1 MNIRPDIQT
10 SWQELAGI
18 RRRPWTVADLRRLE
32 EAGILHHDER
42 VELIAGEIITM
53 APKGVR
59 HEVLRNELILYLADR
74 RPRDVKF
81 AEEPP
86 LTLDDSYESEPDI
99 ILFPA
104 SLKVHQVR
112 GDNVLLVVEIAD
124 SSLKWDMETKSK
136 VYAAFGVGEYWVINA
151 RTLETTVH
159 RKPQP
164 EGYASVTAY
173 AAAEAVTPAA
183 VPALTVRMAD
193 LPMDGV

>member
-10 SWQELAGI
+10 ASQGLAGVT
-18 RRRPWTVADLRRLE
+18 RRLWSVADLRRLE
-32 EAGILHHDER
+32 EAGILRHDER
-42 VELIAGEIITM
+42 VELIAGEIIAM
-53 APKGVR
+53 APNGVR
-59 HEVLRNELILYLADR
+59 HEVLRNELIVNWAR
-74 RPRDVKF
+74 RLPRDVKF

-86 LTLDDSYESEPDI
+86 LTLDESYEPEPDI

-104 SLKVHQVR
+104 FLKVHQVR

-136 VYAAFGVGEYWVINA
+136 VYAAFGVAEYWVVDA

-159 RKPQP
+159 REPQP

-173 AAAEAVTPAA
+173 AASDAVTPAA
-183 VPALTVRMAD
+183 VPLLTVRLAD